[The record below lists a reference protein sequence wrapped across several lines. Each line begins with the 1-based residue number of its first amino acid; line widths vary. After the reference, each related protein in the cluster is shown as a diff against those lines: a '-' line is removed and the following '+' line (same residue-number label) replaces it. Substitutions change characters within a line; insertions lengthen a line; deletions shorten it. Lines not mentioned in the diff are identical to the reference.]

1 MKNQNIQAAID
12 KINSEEIRSVAI
24 VMHNKPD
31 GDSIGSAVAL
41 EEMLIAIGKKV
52 DLVIHNKISRN
63 FAPIIGEH
71 RVERI
76 ISPPMGK
83 LYDLLI
89 MVDFSDIN
97 RTIRGVERM
106 AKFTIVIDHH
116 TQNTPYGDIYICE
129 NYSSTGIIV
138 FKIIEQ
144 IMPISV
150 SMANALYMTIV
161 ADTNNFKNNNTEY
174 VSHEVAGKLM
184 LIGVDINRINGIF
197 EDKSLEFMN
206 LMGLTF
212 CEIKFDRK
220 YKITYLIV
228 TREDILNSKVKGEE
242 VVRLIDEIRWVK
254 DGDITLLFVEG
265 IRNVRISARSKSTPV
280 NKILEKFGGGGH
292 PKAAGCAIDDAD
304 VYKTADSVL
313 AYTRKQIDKM
323 SQHKK

>member
-1 MKNQNIQAAID
+1 MQNQNIQAAID
-12 KINSEEIRSVAI
+12 KINSEETRSVAI

-41 EEMLIAIGKKV
+41 EEMLIALGKKV
-52 DLVIHNKISRN
+52 DLIIHNKINKS

-76 ISPPMGK
+76 VSPSMGK

-89 MVDFSDIN
+89 MVDFSDIS

-116 TQNTPYGDIYICE
+116 TQNSPYGDIYICE
-129 NYSSTGIIV
+129 NYSSTGIII

-161 ADTNNFKNNNTEY
+161 ADTNNFKNSNTGH
-174 VSHEVAGKLM
+174 VSHEIASKLM
-184 LIGVDINRINGIF
+184 FIGVDINCINRIF

-206 LMGLTF
+206 LMGLTL

-220 YKITYLIV
+220 YKITYLVV
-228 TREDILNSKVKGEE
+228 TRDDILASKVKGEE
-242 VVRLIDEIRWVK
+242 VVQLIDEIRWIK
-254 DGDITLLFVEG
+254 DGDITLLFIEG
-265 IRNVRISARSKSTPV
+265 IRNVRISARSKFTPV

-292 PKAAGCAIDDAD
+292 PKAAGCAIEDAD
-304 VYKTADSVL
+304 LYRTVDSVL
-313 AYTRKQIDKM
+313 AYTRKQIDKI